1 MNDREFATI
10 ASAIKAAWPSANIM
24 PDKQSKEVWY
34 TMLADLDYPICLNA
48 VKQLMSTNIFPPSI
62 AEIRQKYLCI
72 REIPEKDWGDAWK
85 SVQKAIGSYGYMR
98 EEEAM
103 ESFDE
108 RTRITV
114 KRLGWRNICHSEN
127 IVADRAN
134 FRMIYE
140 AMQKSD
146 RESKLL
152 PKNVQLQQERLRK
165 LSSGV
170 VEKLE
175 GNTAKICYEGAK
187 KCQT

>member
-34 TMLADLDYPICLNA
+34 TMLADFDYPICLNA